1 MAAEMPE
8 LALAGA
14 MPEAEGEEDDDL
26 SESMLALE
34 EAMPKAKPA
43 ERAAMKRA
51 MEACVAE
58 ALSKGGGY

>member
-1 MAAEMPE
+1 MPAELPE
-8 LALAGA
+8 LGLADGDMPDVEDEEVSEA
-14 MPEAEGEEDDDL
+14 MT
-26 SESMLALE
+26 ALE

-58 ALSKGGGY
+58 FMAKGEEY